1 MFEQLLIQFLPE
13 ANIQNKEK
21 VEIGEPVEKF
31 KLPIAYLN
39 PSELH
44 PLSTIVSN
52 DLELYN
58 SESNN
63 AMYNHIFKPTHGFAK
78 KLIPKW
84 NKQFTS
90 NIEFLE
96 DTKQVLKDTRQLR
109 EQLSVLKYSVDHDK
123 LMEIW
128 NHTKNNPEFLV
139 KYSFIEWDML
149 KQFNRSTTFLQW
161 LSVIQIASPIMS
173 LLLPFFLLLLPFLII
188 KAQGIPITFDIYFD
202 VLRSIAQ
209 NHFIGKALM
218 NIKEVSPDKILYLI
232 VTLGLYLL
240 QVYQNITQCHHF
252 YNNIQRVNL
261 YLLEMKEYVRYSIQ
275 SMENFIEIHRNKK
288 TFHPFLME
296 TNRHLQNLQLFY
308 SEISNIRPFELS
320 ITKVSEFGT
329 LLKCFYE
336 LHCNKEYED
345 AIAYSF
351 GFEGYI
357 NNLLGVF
364 ENLEDGKVSF
374 ASFDNSGNCK
384 LEKQYYPA
392 LSNSEGLGKGDS
404 EKVVKNNCS
413 FDKNMIISAPNAGG
427 KTTIIKTTAINI
439 IFSQQLGCGF
449 YKSCKLAPYTHIH
462 SYLNIPDTSERDSL
476 FQAESRRCKEII
488 DIINDEGTNK
498 RHFCIFDELYSGTNP
513 MEATKSAYAFLL
525 YLSKFSNVNFM
536 LTTHYV
542 SICKKFK
549 KSDFVQNY
557 KMDVKTLENG
567 KLEYTYKLKKGIS
580 KIQGAISILKQMEYP
595 TEILDAIRDY

>member
-1 MFEQLLIQFLPE
+1 MFEQLFIQLLPE

-21 VEIGEPVEKF
+21 DAIGEPVEKF
-31 KLPIAYLN
+31 KLPITYLP

-44 PLSTIVSN
+44 ILSPIVSN
-52 DLELYN
+52 DLELYQ
-58 SESNN
+58 SSSNN
-63 AMYNHIFKPTHGFAK
+63 AMYDHLFKPTHGFAK
-78 KLIPKW
+78 KLIPEW

-96 DTKQVLKDTRQLR
+96 DTKQVLQDTRQLR
-109 EQLSVLKYSVDHDK
+109 QQLSVLKYSVDHDK

-128 NHTKNNPEFLV
+128 NHTKENPEFLV
-139 KYSFIEWDML
+139 KYSFIEWDIL

-161 LSVIQIASPIMS
+161 LSVIQIASPVIS

-188 KAQGIPITFDIYFD
+188 KARGIPITFEIYFD
-202 VLRSIAQ
+202 VLKSIAQ

-218 NIKEVSPDKILYLI
+218 NIREASPDKILYLI
-232 VTLGLYLL
+232 ITLGLYLL
-240 QVYQNITQCHHF
+240 QVYQNVTQCHRF
-252 YNNIQRVNL
+252 YNNMQKVND
-261 YLLEMKEYVRYSIQ
+261 YLVVMKEYVGYSIQ
-275 SMENFIEIHRNKK
+275 SMENFISINRNKR

-296 TNRHLQNLQLFY
+296 TTRHLQNLQVFY

-320 ITKVSEFGT
+320 MSKLGEFGT

-364 ENLEDGKVSF
+364 ENLDEGKVAF
-374 ASFDNSGNCK
+374 ATFDLSGNCK

-392 LSNSEGLGKGDS
+392 LSNGVCHSER
-404 EKVVKNNCS
+404 VVKNTCS

-427 KTTIIKTTAINI
+427 KTTMIKTTAINI

-488 DIINDEGTNK
+488 DIIKDDGDNK

-513 MEATKSAYAFLL
+513 VEATKSAYAFLL
-525 YLSKFSNVNFM
+525 YLSRFSNVNFM

-549 KSDFVQNY
+549 KSNFVQNY
-557 KMDVKTLENG
+557 KMDVKVLENG
-567 KLEYTYKLKKGIS
+567 KLEYTYRLKKGIS
-580 KIQGAISILKQMEYP
+580 KIQGAITILKQMEYP
-595 TEILDAIRDY
+595 TEILDTIRDY